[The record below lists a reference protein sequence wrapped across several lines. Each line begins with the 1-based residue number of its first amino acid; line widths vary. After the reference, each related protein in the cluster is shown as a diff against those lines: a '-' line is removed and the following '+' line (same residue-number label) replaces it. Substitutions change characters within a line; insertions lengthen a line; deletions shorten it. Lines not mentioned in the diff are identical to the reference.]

1 MTVTGGR
8 FGFIVG
14 SIYRMFCF
22 SIRLSVAFLVL
33 FCWVAGQR
41 SVASA
46 QDQRLQDQLSAESV
60 TQLASDAEK
69 FGDPVRGALAFYQ
82 PTMNCAKCHEQG
94 DRGRR
99 LGPDL
104 TERRTVET
112 GHLITSLLDPSAK
125 IHDDYQTALVELV
138 DGQVL
143 TGVLVEETD
152 DRVVI
157 DQIEQ
162 ADGPLEISKDEI
174 EQWRRSKTSSMP
186 EQLANQLVD
195 RGQFVDL
202 VSYLRAIAD
211 GGPARAASLKPAGSM
226 AQVPLPEYE
235 ARIDHAGLI
244 RSLNSD
250 ALARGADTYRLH
262 CASCHGTV
270 GEEGSMPTSLR
281 FATGRFKHGHDPLTM
296 YQTLTHGYGM
306 MNPQRWMVP
315 QQKHEVI
322 HYIREHFLKEHNPD
336 QYFQVTPE
344 YVAGLPKGDTRGP
357 KPEVRQ
363 PWSEMNYGPSMNN
376 TIEVS
381 QDGSNIAQ
389 KGVAIRLDDGPGGV
403 ESGSYWL
410 LYDHDTMRVAAAW
423 SGDFIDYNGIH
434 FNGVHGRHPKI
445 TGDVHFSNPQGPG
458 YGHPAD
464 GRFVDERLVGRDDRR
479 FGPLARDWAH
489 YKGMYRFG
497 ERTILEYT
505 VGKTRILESPG
516 LEFVDGQAVF
526 TRTLN
531 LGPRSEDLVLQ
542 FARVPDANFRLLT
555 DSPAT
560 ALVGTVIPEQSEPQS
575 ADKVLFD
582 GTTFLQNDK
591 SLDMSRDFTITARIK
606 TTKGGTI
613 FCQTLDQPDWLA
625 DGQTFFVRD
634 GRLVFDIGWVG
645 AVTGQARVSDGK
657 WHDVAVSWSADNEEF
672 RFYVDGKQDGK
683 PRELAVKKPLK
694 KAINRIGFTN
704 ENFPDP
710 SFFQGE
716 IESVRFYQAV
726 VEPDAIRN
734 APEKQLVG
742 AWLNGEPQVFGN
754 LANRQLEFERRS
766 AGQAAAGPAQG
777 LVANLSP
784 ASAGQWEW
792 ADGQDLRLR
801 IPAGKQPLRITLRA
815 AEESSGPS
823 AALLGA
829 FKKGPSPVDLVQMTR
844 GGPRNWPETLQTDW
858 LPGEETGPFA
868 VDVLKRP
875 TENPWADRLRLTGID
890 FMKDGQEAIISSWD
904 GSIWR
909 VRGIQDGSD
918 GERAPVTWQRMAA
931 GLFQPLG
938 VKIVNDE
945 IFVTCRDQLVRL
957 HDLNG
962 DGEAD
967 WYESFN
973 SDHQVTEHFHEFA
986 MGLQVDKEGN
996 FYYAKSAR
1004 HALPALVPHH
1014 GTLLKVSKD
1023 GSTTEIIAN
1032 GFRAANGVC
1041 INPDGTFIVTDQ
1053 EGHWNPK
1060 NRINW
1065 VTPGGFYGNMYGY
1078 HDVEDS
1084 SDEMMD
1090 DPLCWIT
1097 NAFDRSPSELL
1108 WVPNDCWGPLGGSL
1122 LNFSYGYGQIHVV
1135 PHESIDGQMQGGMC
1149 AFPLPRFPTGVMRG
1163 RFHDDQHLY
1172 CCGMFAWAGDQHQ
1185 PGGMY
1190 RVRYTG
1196 QPAHLPVGL
1205 RATKQGLEIT
1215 LSEPVDRASAM
1226 DVENYAIQTWDLKRT
1241 KNYGSQHYNE
1251 QRLEISRAV
1260 LSEDGRTILLTVPD
1274 IQPTWGMEVV
1284 YSLKGI
1290 GGESVRGKI
1299 HNTIHQLGESP

>member
-1 MTVTGGR
+1 MPNLPNR
-8 FGFIVG
+8 PFGIILILLTALSWHVG
-14 SIYRMFCF
+14 ESP
-22 SIRLSVAFLVL
+22 
-33 FCWVAGQR
+33 
-41 SVASA
+41 A
-46 QDQRLQDQLSAESV
+46 QDQRLQDQLSAQSV
-60 TQLASDAEK
+60 PQLAADAEK

-104 TERRTVET
+104 AERRAVDT
-112 GHLITSLLDPSAK
+112 GHLVTSLLKPSDK
-125 IHDDYQTALVELV
+125 IHENFQTAVIELT
-138 DGQVL
+138 DGRIL

-152 DRVVI
+152 SRVVI

-162 ADGPLEISKDEI
+162 TDGPLQIPKDEI

-186 EQLANQLVD
+186 EQLVNQLVD
-195 RGQFVDL
+195 RGQFIDL
-202 VSYLRAIAD
+202 VSYLKTIAE
-211 GGPARAASLKPAGSM
+211 GGPAQAAALKPAGSM
-226 AQVPLPEYE
+226 ALTPLPAYE
-235 ARIDHAGLI
+235 SRIDHAGLVG
-244 RSLNSD
+244 SWDSD
-250 ALARGADTYRLH
+250 ALERGADTYRLH

-270 GEEGSMPTSLR
+270 DAEGSMPTSLR
-281 FATGRFKHGHDPLTM
+281 FAAGRFKHGHDPLTM

-315 QQKHEVI
+315 QQKYEVI
-322 HYIREHFLKEHNPD
+322 HYIREHFLKEHNPE

-357 KPEVRQ
+357 KPEIRQ

-381 QDGSNIAQ
+381 RDGSNIAQ
-389 KGVAIRLDDGPGGV
+389 KGAAIRLDDGPGGV
-403 ESGSYWL
+403 ESGNYWL
-410 LYDHDTMRVAAAW
+410 LYDYDTMRVAAAW
-423 SGDFIDYNGIH
+423 SGGFIDYNGIH

-445 TGDVHFSNPQGPG
+445 VGDVHFSNPEGPG
-458 YGHPAD
+458 VGRPAD
-464 GRFVDERLVGRDDRR
+464 GSFVDNRLVGRDDRR
-479 FGPLARDWAH
+479 FGPLDRDWAH
-489 YKGMYRFG
+489 FKGLYRFG
-497 ERTILEYT
+497 AKTILEYT
-505 VGKTRILESPG
+505 VGQTRILESPS

-531 LGPRSEDLVLQ
+531 IGPRQHDLVLQ
-542 FARVPDANFRLLT
+542 FARVPGSSFKLQQQ
-555 DSPAT
+555 SP
-560 ALVGTVIPEQSEPQS
+560 GTVTVGVAPEEQADPEPS
-575 ADKVLFD
+575 GKITFD
-582 GTTFLQNDK
+582 GATFLQNEK
-591 SLDMSRDFTITARIK
+591 SLDMSRDFTIAARIK
-606 TTKGGTI
+606 TGRDGTI
-613 FCQTLDQPDWLA
+613 FSQTRDQADWLA
-625 DGQTFFVRD
+625 NGQTFFIRG
-634 GRLVFDIGWVG
+634 GRLTFDIGWVG
-645 AVTGQARVSDGK
+645 AVVGRAKVADGK
-657 WHDVAVSWSADNEEF
+657 WHEVMMSWSADSSEV
-672 RFYVDGKQDGK
+672 RFHVDGKPDGQ
-683 PRELAVKKPLK
+683 PEGLAVKKRLK
-694 KAINRIGFTN
+694 KAVNRIGFTN
-704 ENFPDP
+704 ENYPAQ
-710 SFFQGE
+710 SFFDGQ
-716 IESVRFYQAV
+716 IENVRFYQAV
-726 VEPDAIRN
+726 VEPDAIRR
-734 APEKQLVG
+734 APEKHRVG
-742 AWLNGEPQVFGN
+742 AWLNGEPQASQF
-754 LANRQLEFERRS
+754 ANRQFDFERRNEGQS
-766 AGQAAAGPAQG
+766 ATADVNG
-777 LVANLSP
+777 LIANLTP
-784 ASAGQWEW
+784 TDAGQWEW

-801 IPAGKQPLRITLRA
+801 IPAGQEPLNIAVRA
-815 AEESSGPS
+815 AAERPGQL
-823 AALLGA
+823 AAMVEA
-829 FKKGPSPVDLVQMTR
+829 FKDAPPVVNLSGLTR
-844 GGPRNWPETLQTDW
+844 GGPRNWPETVQTKW
-858 LPGEETGPFA
+858 LPGDETGPFA
-868 VDVLKRP
+868 VDVLERP

-890 FMKDGQEAIISSWD
+890 FMEDGQQAIISSWD
-904 GSIWR
+904 GSVWR
-909 VRGIQDGSD
+909 VRGIKNGGDGA
-918 GERAPVTWQRMAA
+918 EATVTWQRMAA

-938 VKIVNDE
+938 VKIVDDE

-973 SDHQVTEHFHEFA
+973 NDHQVTEHFHEFA
-986 MGLQVDKEGN
+986 MGLQTDKEGN

-1014 GTLLKVSKD
+1014 GTLLKVSQD

-1078 HDVEDS
+1078 HDVKDS

-1205 RATKQGLEIT
+1205 RATKRGLEIT
-1215 LSEPVDRASAM
+1215 LTEPVDRAAAT
-1226 DVENYAIQTWDLKRT
+1226 DPANYAIQTWDLKRT

-1251 QRLEISRAV
+1251 QRLKVEQAM
-1260 LSEDGRTILLTVPD
+1260 LSEDGRTIRLTVPD
-1274 IQPTWGMEVV
+1274 IEPTWGMEVV
-1284 YSLKGI
+1284 YSLKSVDGKT
-1290 GGESVRGKI
+1290 VRGKI
-1299 HNTIHQLGESP
+1299 HNTIHQLGDER